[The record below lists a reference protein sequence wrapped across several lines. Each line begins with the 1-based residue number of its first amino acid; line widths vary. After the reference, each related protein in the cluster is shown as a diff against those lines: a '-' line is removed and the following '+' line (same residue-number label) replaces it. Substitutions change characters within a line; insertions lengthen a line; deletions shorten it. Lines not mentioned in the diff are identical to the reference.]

1 MTFFKTISV
10 AVAMMAAP
18 ANLMANATADAET
31 CLRADSSDIL
41 KEETAELVGEIEND
55 EANKKATQNKMKI
68 AHLYYGVMTGYYGLT
83 IKKDHG
89 GPATSPEYKSAFS
102 TKVDNVLVF
111 APLAATYTLK
121 LAGVES
127 RNSWQKMAVSNAL
140 SIGIAMGTSKIIENN
155 VTRRRPMGGSDT
167 NCFPSTHTV
176 MAYTG
181 ATILSNEYAWKHP
194 WIGVGG
200 YACATLTALM
210 RRTNDMH
217 WYSDLSMGASI
228 GITSTELGYWITDL
242 LFKSPK
248 GGKARLQKAVI
259 DKSFRPSF
267 ANSFMGMSY
276 INSEFNIGNDHISF
290 KKGNKGGLESAYFFN
305 PYVGAG
311 GQIYVTTNQVKV
323 NGEAQDHAFDCA
335 VIGCGPY
342 FSFPVTNTLL
352 IGANATASYTAY
364 PNCDLNPIDY
374 RLGGRD
380 GFGYGAGAS
389 LSWLLGGL
397 KQNIRLYCA
406 YASLPSIAE
415 GSGRLKTFGYGIGFS
430 KMFSVK

>member
-1 MTFFKTISV
+1 MLMATS
-10 AVAMMAAP
+10 ASMMA
-18 ANLMANATADAET
+18 NTTMCAEDIIP
-31 CLRADSSDIL
+31 ADSTEML
-41 KEETAELVGEIEND
+41 KKETAELVGEVED
-55 EANKKATQNKMKI
+55 EEANKKAVQNKMKI

-89 GPATSPEYKSAFS
+89 GAATSSSYKSAFNN
-102 TKVDNVLVF
+102 KADNFLAF
-111 APLAATYTLK
+111 APLATAYTLK
-121 LAGVES
+121 LAGMES
-127 RNSWQKMAVSNAL
+127 RSSWQKMAVSNAL
-140 SIGIAMGTSKIIENN
+140 SIGFAAGASKIIEKN
-155 VTRRRPMGGSDT
+155 VNRRRPMGGSEQH
-167 NCFPSTHTV
+167 CFPSTHAV
-176 MAYTG
+176 IAYTG

-200 YACATLTALM
+200 YACATLTSLM

-276 INSEFNIGNDHISF
+276 INSEFNIGDDKISF

-323 NGEAQDHAFDCA
+323 NGNFQDHSFDCA
-335 VIGCGPY
+335 VIGAGPY
-342 FSFPVTNTLL
+342 FSFPVTNTVL
-352 IGANATASYTAY
+352 IGANIVGNYTAY
-364 PNCDLNPIDY
+364 PNCDLNDIDC

-380 GFGYGAGAS
+380 GWGYGAGAS
-389 LSWLLGGL
+389 FSWLLGGL